1 MVVISNL
8 VQYDNLLKNET
19 DIITNCD
26 SYFIT
31 KCNESLLQNV
41 MVLLQNTTVVTKCDV
56 YYKMRQDKVYGIN
69 R

>member
-1 MVVISNL
+1 MRH
-8 VQYDNLLKNET
+8 
-19 DIITNCD
+19 IITKCD

-31 KCNESLLQNV
+31 KCNEILLQNM
-41 MVLLQNTTVVTKCDV
+41 MVLLQNATVVTKCDV